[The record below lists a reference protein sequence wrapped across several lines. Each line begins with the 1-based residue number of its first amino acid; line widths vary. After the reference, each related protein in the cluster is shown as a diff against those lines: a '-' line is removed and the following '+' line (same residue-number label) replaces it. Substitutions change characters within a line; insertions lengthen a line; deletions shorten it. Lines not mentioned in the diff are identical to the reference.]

1 MVKVAEKK
9 KARNPWLP
17 FIGFMI
23 AVSVGVIAYFGSPLL
38 TELIKNQLGE
48 AEFNSRL
55 GSTSQG
61 TFEAA
66 VAVFI
71 WLVLFAV
78 VMMIVAAAIGEDPEE
93 EGRLLRPREGDAKA
107 AKQYL
112 KKLDKLEKRR
122 GKQMAAKR
130 AAKEREEE

>member
-9 KARNPWLP
+9 KAKNPWLP
-17 FIGFMI
+17 FVGFMI
-23 AVSVGVIAYFGSPLL
+23 AVSVGVIAYFGAPIL
-38 TELIKNQLGE
+38 TEFVKDYIGE
-48 AEFNSRL
+48 AEFNRRL
-55 GSTSQG
+55 GTTSQG
-61 TFEAA
+61 TFELA

-71 WLVLFAV
+71 WLILFATA
-78 VMMIVAAAIGEDPEE
+78 MMIVAAAIGEDPEE

-122 GKQMAAKR
+122 AKQMAAKR
-130 AAKEREEE
+130 AAKEREE